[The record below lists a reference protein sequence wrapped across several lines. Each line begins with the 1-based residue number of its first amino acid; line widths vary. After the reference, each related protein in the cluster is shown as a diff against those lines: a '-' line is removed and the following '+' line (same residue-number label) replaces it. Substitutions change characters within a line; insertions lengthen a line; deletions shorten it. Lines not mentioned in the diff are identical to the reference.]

1 MFADM
6 LDNFMDLFD
15 LDDLPKEPDDGLM
28 SQAGGQEQ
36 NSDPVLVNLDG
47 DGIPYMVVQRQGLD
61 FDCDDIPE
69 T

>member
-28 SQAGGQEQ
+28 SQA
-36 NSDPVLVNLDG
+36 
-47 DGIPYMVVQRQGLD
+47 
-61 FDCDDIPE
+61 
-69 T
+69 